1 MGKKTRRRRKKPAG
15 SPKPNAASTGAA
27 PAASPGALQQA
38 LAHHQAGR
46 LDEAERLYA
55 EVLAAHPD
63 NTDALFYMGA
73 AAYQTG
79 RAERAVEF
87 MERPSS

>member
-15 SPKPNAASTGAA
+15 RPKPGAAGTGAA
-27 PAASPGALQQA
+27 PAALNQA
-38 LAHHQAGR
+38 LAHHQVGR
-46 LDEAERLYA
+46 LDEAERLYG

-63 NTDALFYMGA
+63 DADALFYMGA

-79 RAERAVEF
+79 RAGTARHRG
-87 MERPSS
+87 RP